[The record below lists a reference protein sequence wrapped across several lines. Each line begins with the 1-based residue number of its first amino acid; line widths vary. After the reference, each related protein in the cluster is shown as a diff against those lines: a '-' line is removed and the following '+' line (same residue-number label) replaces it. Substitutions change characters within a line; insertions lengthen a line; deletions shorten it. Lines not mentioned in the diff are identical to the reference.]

1 MCHKCSRI
9 LFLIT
14 FLSHLL
20 CRRLKSQALFP
31 LAWKENSAYSASCWL
46 LLLDTTASQQWA
58 TTPDVIAPQ
67 MLFPFWGRVYALDP
81 WLTGDE
87 SLKFE
92 NRSTDVKSLVI
103 KSAIEILHLHAFIFF
118 GLFFVVGLFF
128 VLFCDFFLQHF
139 HLKTKLLALPA
150 LCKSQAE
157 GSSKLWN
164 SKAILF
170 SADALVMVLL
180 CYRAREV
187 GVSSR
192 KINLQLFSLFL
203 TRSTRISGE
212 GEWQPC
218 RFWDQIPVPALE
230 TLCPTPILPHPTP
243 HLKTAFPSPFLS
255 GPGGPSSLGAS
266 SNCSE

>member
-1 MCHKCSRI
+1 MFPNSVSYNI
-9 LFLIT
+9 FVT
-14 FLSHLL
+14 S
-20 CRRLKSQALFP
+20 ALQKTEVPGCFSTS
-31 LAWKENSAYSASCWL
+31 LKENSAYPASFWL

-58 TTPDVIAPQ
+58 TTPDEIATQ

-81 WLTGDE
+81 WLTGDG

-92 NRSTDVKSLVI
+92 NRSTDIKSLVI
-103 KSAIEILHLHAFIFF
+103 KSAIEILHFHAFIFLVCF
-118 GLFFVVGLFF
+118 LLLVSFCF
-128 VLFCDFFLQHF
+128 VLWFLQHF
-139 HLKTKLLALPA
+139 HLKTQLLALPA
-150 LCKSQAE
+150 LCRSQAE

-164 SKAILF
+164 SKTILF

-180 CYRAREV
+180 CYNRAREV

-230 TLCPTPILPHPTP
+230 TLCPTPILPPTP
-243 HLKTAFPSPFLS
+243 HLKTAFPSPFLP

-266 SNCSE
+266 SYCSE